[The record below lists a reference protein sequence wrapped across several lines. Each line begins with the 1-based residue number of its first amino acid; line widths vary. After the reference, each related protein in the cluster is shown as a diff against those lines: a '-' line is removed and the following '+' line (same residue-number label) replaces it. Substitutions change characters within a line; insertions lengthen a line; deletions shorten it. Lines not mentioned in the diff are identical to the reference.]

1 MARPDGAH
9 RVVVVGLLAAL
20 LLLALVPLEW
30 DPCLAGGCDLIP
42 LVNPGGGFHPFFS
55 SLTWVDCTKTTP
67 KRLYRRRAPEKTVLY
82 RALAQHFETFF
93 LVYEE
98 LREDFQLHENH
109 RPRHGLPVPRLRHFG
124 IRFRQSSVHGLWL
137 RVRRGP
143 QLQGKVSVPE
153 LP

>member
-1 MARPDGAH
+1 M
-9 RVVVVGLLAAL
+9 
-20 LLLALVPLEW
+20 
-30 DPCLAGGCDLIP
+30 
-42 LVNPGGGFHPFFS
+42 
-55 SLTWVDCTKTTP
+55 DCTKTTP

-98 LREDFQLHENH
+98 RFEKT
-109 RPRHGLPVPRLRHFG
+109 FG
-124 IRFRQSSVHGLWL
+124 YMRTIVRDTVYRFLDCGILESGFARARCTGCGYE
-137 RVRRGP
+137 VRRGP